1 MFATACHYIV
11 ACTLVR
17 DPQGYADAVQC
28 KNGIDASF
36 KRNKNIPS
44 MLDFMVDSILGGR
57 RRNPLAAFDAVDA
70 SRNTPPLSPVPF
82 YQPMQQRSPCSSV
95 PSTSYENQQSTTKKR
110 PLHQRFDSE
119 SSDDDQVHSPKKRK
133 NPIELLCDD
142 DETTEYQG
150 EKNKGKAMK
159 SSNKK

>member
-1 MFATACHYIV
+1 MFASACHYIV

-17 DPQGYADAVQC
+17 DPQVYADAVQC

-95 PSTSYENQQSTTKKR
+95 PSTSYENQQVTK
-110 PLHQRFDSE
+110 
-119 SSDDDQVHSPKKRK
+119 SSDDDQPHLTKKRK
-133 NPIELLCDD
+133 IQFNAYAMMMKPQSI
-142 DETTEYQG
+142 TGKKQG
-150 EKNKGKAMK
+150 EGNQIQQQKVNFYFF
-159 SSNKK
+159 NFIH